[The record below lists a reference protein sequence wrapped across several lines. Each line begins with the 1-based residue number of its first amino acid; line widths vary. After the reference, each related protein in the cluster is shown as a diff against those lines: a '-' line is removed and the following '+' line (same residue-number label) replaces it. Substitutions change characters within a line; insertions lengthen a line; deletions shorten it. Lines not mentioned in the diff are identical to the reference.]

1 MIVRRNMDASS
12 YDIVYSDLPAEGV
25 RLEKNVY
32 AAMRDGVRIAV
43 DVYRPA
49 SGKGPWPVIFAYSPF
64 QKERS
69 FESAKPEFYCNRGYV
84 CVQAAERGSGLSQ
97 GQFTF
102 QGPAAAQ
109 DGYDLIEW
117 IASLSWCDGNVAMM
131 GASGYGVMQWITAPL
146 NPPHLKTLVVLG
158 TTDNYRGLCYPGGVQ
173 RKPFVLNLISG
184 LINGAIW
191 PGKIT
196 GKELRQT

>member
-69 FESAKPEFYCNRGYV
+69 FESAKPEFYCNRG
-84 CVQAAERGSGLSQ
+84 
-97 GQFTF
+97 
-102 QGPAAAQ
+102 
-109 DGYDLIEW
+109 
-117 IASLSWCDGNVAMM
+117 
-131 GASGYGVMQWITAPL
+131 
-146 NPPHLKTLVVLG
+146 
-158 TTDNYRGLCYPGGVQ
+158 
-173 RKPFVLNLISG
+173 
-184 LINGAIW
+184 
-191 PGKIT
+191 
-196 GKELRQT
+196 